1 MKSSP
6 KRNRVVRAILF
17 SLIIACLLGFA
28 GDLLGM
34 YTCHLF
40 RPADN
45 PDDSD
50 VYLCGQLVGTVLA
63 ICAGAFSLLK
73 LTGVTFQQLLERR
86 WVLLMAVTAI
96 GFVSLFLFYVT
107 VRNAYLE
114 YLVYP
119 RDKAGDGYSYP
130 QLRYAIFDTARIM
143 WCLDGFAACGLSLWS
158 LLSKRSIA
166 GWTYRTIVIYLV
178 LFGVLLAGGIFMMIA
193 RSRGL

>member
-1 MKSSP
+1 MVSSP

-50 VYLCGQLVGTVLA
+50 VYLCGQLVGTVMA

-86 WVLLMAVTAI
+86 WVLLMAATAI

-119 RDKAGDGYSYP
+119 REKAGDGYSYP
-130 QLRYAIFDTARIM
+130 QLRYAIFDSVLLL
-143 WCLDGFAACGLSLWS
+143 WCLDGFVACGLSLWS
-158 LLSKRSIA
+158 SLSKRSIA